1 MDRPTHS
8 KELDR
13 RDAEARANEA
23 THIQQS
29 LDAADLATV
38 ALLTFRDDRLI
49 AMAWLSWTWRTN
61 PSDYE
66 AGVRSLA
73 VDMVSEGLTPTQW
86 ETWRIMCDGYDGT
99 QITHDPGVAELAP
112 AMAQKHLRPLEDEA
126 AYIGAADES
135 ILQRLRSAA

>member
-1 MDRPTHS
+1 MTN
-8 KELDR
+8 
-13 RDAEARANEA
+13 AE
-23 THIQQS
+23 TLQQQS

-66 AGVRSLA
+66 IGVRSLA

-112 AMAQKHLRPLEDEA
+112 AMAAKHLRPMTDDA
-126 AYIGAADES
+126 THIGAADES
-135 ILQRLRSAA
+135 IIERLRSAA